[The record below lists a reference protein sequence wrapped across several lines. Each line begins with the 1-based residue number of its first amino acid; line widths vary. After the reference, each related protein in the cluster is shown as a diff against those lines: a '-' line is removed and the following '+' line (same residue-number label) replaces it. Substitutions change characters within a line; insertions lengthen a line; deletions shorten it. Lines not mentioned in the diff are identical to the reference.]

1 MPATKAPE
9 DLLRKIRQ
17 GNRFLLTSHVNPD
30 GDAIGSELG
39 LARLLRRLGKGAA
52 VWNLDPIPAIYR
64 PLPGSDRVHS
74 GAEPPAGFPEKFDS
88 IVVLECPSLDRTG
101 IEEHLAPG
109 GALPVI
115 NIDHHLGNQHYGAVN
130 WVDSAAPAVGEMV
143 FRLAQAL
150 KVALEPEIASCLYLT
165 LVTDTGGFR
174 YSNATPAA
182 FEAAAALVRE
192 GAHPEQV
199 AQWLYESQPVAVVR
213 LLGEMLQ
220 TLALH
225 HGGRIATVR
234 LDPEMFARA
243 GAAAGDS
250 EGLIDHPRS
259 IAGVDAV
266 ALIRRRED
274 GSHKVS
280 LRSRGEVDV
289 EKIARHHGGGG
300 HRNAAGYAL
309 EGEGSTAEVE
319 IQVVSEVAAA
329 LPPAEASADATS
341 TAAPAGATRTETAGA
356 PADPV
361 SVAGG
366 AEAGDQAV
374 AQATTDRAE
383 FADESAAATAAAT
396 GAEKHTAATGVGE
409 HAAATGAGKPA
420 G

>member
-39 LARLLRRLGKGAA
+39 LARLLRRLGKGAV

-101 IEEHLAPG
+101 IEQHFSPGAPG
-109 GALPVI
+109 GALPII

-174 YSNATPAA
+174 FSNATPAA

-220 TLALH
+220 TLTLH

-250 EGLIDHPRS
+250 EGLIDTPRS

-309 EGEGSTAEVE
+309 GGEESTAEVE

-329 LPPAEASADATS
+329 LPPAGATS
-341 TAAPAGATRTETAGA
+341 I
-356 PADPV
+356 
-361 SVAGG
+361 
-366 AEAGDQAV
+366 
-374 AQATTDRAE
+374 AQATTGLAE
-383 FADESAAATAAAT
+383 TADESAAATADA
-396 GAEKHTAATGVGE
+396 TAAEE
-409 HAAATGAGKPA
+409 HAAATGAGKPT

>member
-39 LARLLRRLGKGAA
+39 LARLLRRLGKGAV
-52 VWNLDPIPAIYR
+52 VWNFDQTPAIYR
-64 PLPGSDRVHS
+64 PLPGSDRVHC

-88 IVVLECPSLDRTG
+88 IVVLECPSPDRTG
-101 IEEHLAPG
+101 LEQHLT
-109 GALPVI
+109 ALPVI

-150 KVALEPEIASCLYLT
+150 KVPLEPEIASCLYLT

-174 YSNATPAA
+174 FSNATPAA

-199 AQWLYESQPVAVVR
+199 AQWLYESQPAAVVR

-220 TLALH
+220 TLELH

-243 GAAAGDS
+243 GAGAGDS

-266 ALIRRRED
+266 ALIRRRDD
-274 GSHKVS
+274 GTHKVS

-309 EGEGSTAEVE
+309 DGVAAASTAEVE
-319 IQVVSEVAAA
+319 RQVVEEVAAA
-329 LPPAEASADATS
+329 LPATS
-341 TAAPAGATRTETAGA
+341 VGASGTAAAVAGAGEDAAAA
-356 PADPV
+356 PGDAV
-361 SVAGG
+361 
-366 AEAGDQAV
+366 EAG
-374 AQATTDRAE
+374 
-383 FADESAAATAAAT
+383 AAATPA
-396 GAEKHTAATGVGE
+396 GVGQP
-409 HAAATGAGKPA
+409 GPG
-420 G
+420 

>member
-39 LARLLRRLGKGAA
+39 LARLLRRLGKGAV

-64 PLPGSDRVHS
+64 PLPGSERVHS

-101 IEEHLAPG
+101 IEQHLSPG

-174 YSNATPAA
+174 FSNATPAA

-250 EGLIDHPRS
+250 EGLIDVPRS

-309 EGEGSTAEVE
+309 GGGEGASSALVE
-319 IQVVSEVAAA
+319 LEVVSEVAAA
-329 LPPAEASADATS
+329 LPPATAASAYDTS
-341 TAAPAGATRTETAGA
+341 TTAPAGSTGMEMAGTPAAPASMAA
-356 PADPV
+356 
-361 SVAGG
+361 G
-366 AEAGDQAV
+366 AEAGEPAA
-374 AQATTDRAE
+374 AQATTGRAE
-383 FADESAAATAAAT
+383 SADESAAAA
-396 GAEKHTAATGVGE
+396 TAATGGE
-409 HAAATGAGKPA
+409 KQAVATGAGKPA